1 MGCGVEVVMCGIFG
15 IVYSSERPLG
25 EVLTGAANRL
35 AYRGYDSVGA
45 AAIPAQGPI
54 DLRKDVGKVG
64 EVAEK
69 LRFDEL
75 FGLRGITQL
84 RWATFG
90 APSVANA
97 QPHLDSEGTLVGAHN
112 GNVVNNAELRRQ
124 FIAEGMKVRGT
135 NDGESC
141 VHAVER
147 HVKRGFDLPEAVRA
161 AYNDLQGDFAFV
173 ISDREHNRLVA
184 VKKGSGLVVGIG
196 PDFTCCSSDLPSILP
211 LTRKVIP
218 VEDGEMVVLEPGRVR
233 LFHVADGSKVIRPA
247 KEVSEK
253 MGTAEKGGYDHFM
266 LKEIHEQPATAREL
280 LHLLEASEYLPRM
293 VEKLR
298 AADRLFLVGSGSS
311 YHACLIG
318 STFWAR
324 LAGKLAVPV
333 LPHQLIEQYGQA
345 LRPGDVA
352 LYVSQS
358 GETKDVLN
366 AINFATPKGV
376 VPLGLVN
383 VLGSTMTRKV
393 QVYLPLACG
402 WEISV
407 PATKTYTNQVIALIA
422 LAAAVAG
429 QPVEELDAAP
439 AWIERAIAKTDG
451 PMAALAQ
458 QFVGCDRLFILGYGL
473 GHGVAREGAL
483 KCKEVTGL
491 PCEGMFSSEFKHG
504 PLAMVEEDTPVFF
517 TAPPSGA
524 EMLTNHVTEV
534 TARAGHATVLAADHK
549 GLRAEAS
556 RFIPLP
562 VGSDLEYAIVGAVPF
577 QLLAYH
583 LAVAKGMDPDYPRN
597 LSKTLTVD

>member
-1 MGCGVEVVMCGIFG
+1 MCGIFG
-15 IVYSSERPLG
+15 IVFASERPLG
-25 EVLTGAANRL
+25 EILTGAARRL
-35 AYRGYDSVGA
+35 SYRGYDSVGA
-45 AAIPAQGPI
+45 AAVAGNGTI
-54 DLRKDVGKVG
+54 DLRKDVGRVA
-64 EVAEK
+64 EVAQRMQFE
-69 LRFDEL
+69 EL

-90 APSVANA
+90 APSIANA
-97 QPHLDSEGTLVGAHN
+97 QPHLDSDERLVGAHN

-124 FIAEGMKVRGT
+124 FIAEGMTVRGT

-147 HVKRGFDLPEAVRA
+147 YVKRGMDLPEAVRA
-161 AYNDLQGDFAFV
+161 AYKDLAGDFAFV
-173 ISDREHNRLVA
+173 VTDRDHNRLVA

-196 PDFTCCSSDLPSILP
+196 REFTCCSSDLPSILP
-211 LTRKVIP
+211 LTRRVIP

-247 KEVSEK
+247 KEVSDA
-253 MGTAEKGGYDHFM
+253 MGAPEKGGYDHFM
-266 LKEIHEQPATAREL
+266 LKEVHEQPATAREL

-293 VEKLR
+293 VERLS

-311 YHACLIG
+311 FHACLIG

-333 LPHQLIEQYGQA
+333 LPNQFIEQYGPS
-345 LRPGDVA
+345 LRAGDVA

-366 AINFATPKGV
+366 AIAFASTKGV
-376 VPLGLVN
+376 APVGLVN

-422 LAAAVAG
+422 LAAAVGG

-439 AWIERAIAKTDG
+439 AWIERAISGTDV
-451 PMAALAQ
+451 PMAKLAQ

-473 GHGVAREGAL
+473 GHGVALEGAL

-534 TARAGHATVLAADHK
+534 TCRAGHAIVLAAENKALH
-549 GLRAEAS
+549 AEAS
-556 RFIPLP
+556 QFIPLP

-583 LAVAKGMDPDYPRN
+583 LSVAKGMNPDYPRN

>member
-1 MGCGVEVVMCGIFG
+1 MCGIFG
-15 IVYSSERPLG
+15 IVYASERPLG
-25 EVLTGAANRL
+25 EVLTGAATRL

-45 AAIPAQGPI
+45 AAVSAGGAI
-54 DLRKDVGKVG
+54 DLRKDVGRV
-64 EVAEK
+64 EDVSEK
-69 LRFDEL
+69 LAFSEL
-75 FGLRGITQL
+75 SGLRGITQL

-97 QPHLDSEGTLVGAHN
+97 QPHLDSDGVLVGAHN
-112 GNVVNNAELRRQ
+112 GNVVNNAELRRE
-124 FIAEGMKVRGT
+124 FKAEGMKVRGT

-147 HVKRGFDLPEAVRA
+147 HVKRGLALPEALRA
-161 AYNDLQGDFAFV
+161 AYDDLAGDFAFV
-173 ISDREHNRLVA
+173 ISDRESNRLVA

-196 PDFTCCSSDLPSILP
+196 EGFTCCSSDLPSILP
-211 LTRKVIP
+211 LTRRVIP
-218 VEDGEMVVLEPGRVR
+218 VEDGEMAVLEPDAVR
-233 LFHVADGSKVIRPA
+233 LYHVADGSEVIRPA
-247 KEVSEK
+247 KTIK
-253 MGTAEKGGYDHFM
+253 DDMGASEKGGYPHFM

-293 VEKLR
+293 VEAFR
-298 AADRLFLVGSGSS
+298 QADRIFLVGAGSS

-318 STFWAR
+318 SAFWAR
-324 LAGKLAVPV
+324 LAGKLAIPV
-333 LPHQLIEQYGQA
+333 LPQQFSEQYGPA
-345 LRPGDVA
+345 LRAGDVA

-366 AINFATPKGV
+366 AINYATPEGV
-376 VPLGLVN
+376 LPLGLVN

-429 QPVEELDAAP
+429 QPIEELDAAP
-439 AWIERAIAKTDG
+439 TWIERAISRTDE
-451 PMAALAQ
+451 PMHALAE
-458 QFVGCDRLFILGYGL
+458 QFVRCDRLFILGYGL

-491 PCEGMFSSEFKHG
+491 PCEGIFSSEFKHG
-504 PLAMVEEDTPVFF
+504 PLAMVQEDTPVFF

-534 TARAGHATVLAADHK
+534 TARGGHATVLAAEHK
-549 GLRAEAS
+549 GLHAEAS
-556 RFIPLP
+556 QFIPLP

-583 LAVAKGMDPDYPRN
+583 LSVAKRMDPDYPRN

>member
-1 MGCGVEVVMCGIFG
+1 MCGIFG
-15 IVYSSERPLG
+15 IVFASERPLG
-25 EVLTGAANRL
+25 ETLTGAAQRL

-45 AAIPAQGPI
+45 AAVAGSGAI
-54 DLRKDVGKVG
+54 DLRKDVGKVA
-64 EVAEK
+64 EVAER
-69 LRFDEL
+69 LQFDEL

-90 APSVANA
+90 SPSVANA
-97 QPHLDSEGTLVGAHN
+97 QPHLDSEGQLVGAHN

-124 FIAEGMKVRGT
+124 FIAEGMTVRGT

-147 HVKRGFDLPEAVRA
+147 YVRRGMDLPEAVRA
-161 AYNDLQGDFAFV
+161 AYKDLAGDFAFV
-173 ISDREHNRLVA
+173 ATDRDHNRLVA

-196 PDFTCCSSDLPSILP
+196 HEFTCCSSDLPSILP

-247 KEVSEK
+247 KEVSDK
-253 MGTAEKGGYDHFM
+253 MGAPEKGGYDHFM

-298 AADRLFLVGSGSS
+298 DANRLFLVGSGSS
-311 YHACLIG
+311 FHACLLG

-324 LAGKLAVPV
+324 LAGRLAVPV
-333 LPHQLIEQYGQA
+333 LPHQFIEQYGPS
-345 LRPGDVA
+345 LRTGDAA

-366 AINFATPKGV
+366 AIAFAGPKGV
-376 VPLGLVN
+376 TPLGLVN

-393 QVYLPLACG
+393 EIYLPLACG

-422 LAAAVAG
+422 LAAAVGG

-439 AWIERAIAKTDG
+439 AWIERAISGTDT
-451 PMAALAQ
+451 PMAKLAQ

-473 GHGVAREGAL
+473 GHGVALEGAL

-534 TARAGHATVLAADHK
+534 TCRAGHATVLAAENRA
-549 GLRAEAS
+549 LRAEAS
-556 RFIPLP
+556 QFIQLP

-577 QLLAYH
+577 QLLGYH
-583 LAVAKGMDPDYPRN
+583 LAVAKGMNPDYPRN

>member
-1 MGCGVEVVMCGIFG
+1 MCGIFG
-15 IVYSSERPLG
+15 IVFASERPLG
-25 EVLTGAANRL
+25 DVLTGAARRL
-35 AYRGYDSVGA
+35 SYRGYDSVGA
-45 AAIPAQGPI
+45 AAVAGSGAI
-54 DLRKDVGKVG
+54 DLRKDVGR
-64 EVAEK
+64 VADVAQ
-69 LRFDEL
+69 RMQFDEL

-90 APSVANA
+90 APSIANA
-97 QPHLDSEGTLVGAHN
+97 QPHLDSDGRLVGAHN

-124 FIAEGMKVRGT
+124 FIAEGMTVRGT

-147 HVKRGFDLPEAVRA
+147 YVKRGMDLPQAVRA
-161 AYNDLQGDFAFV
+161 AYKDLAGDFAFV
-173 ISDREHNRLVA
+173 VTDRDHNRLVA

-196 PDFTCCSSDLPSILP
+196 REFTCCSSDLPSILP
-211 LTRKVIP
+211 LTRRVIP

-247 KEVSEK
+247 KEVSDT
-253 MGTAEKGGYDHFM
+253 MGAPEKGGYDHFM

-280 LHLLEASEYLPRM
+280 LHLLEASEHLPRM
-293 VEKLR
+293 VEKLS

-311 YHACLIG
+311 FHACLIG

-333 LPHQLIEQYGQA
+333 LPNQFIEQYGPS
-345 LRPGDVA
+345 LREGDVA

-366 AINFATPKGV
+366 AIAFAGLKGV
-376 VPLGLVN
+376 APVGLVN
-383 VLGSTMTRKV
+383 VLGSTLTRKV

-422 LAAAVAG
+422 LAAAVGG

-439 AWIERAIAKTDG
+439 AWTERAISGTDV
-451 PMAALAQ
+451 PMAKLAQ

-473 GHGVAREGAL
+473 GHGVALEGAL

-534 TARAGHATVLAADHK
+534 TCRAGHAIVLAAENKALH
-549 GLRAEAS
+549 AEAS
-556 RFIPLP
+556 QFIPLP

-583 LAVAKGMDPDYPRN
+583 LAVAKGMNPDYPRN

>member
-1 MGCGVEVVMCGIFG
+1 MCGIFG
-15 IVYSSERPLG
+15 IVFASERPLG
-25 EVLTGAANRL
+25 DVLTGAARRL
-35 AYRGYDSVGA
+35 SYRGYDSVGA
-45 AAIPAQGPI
+45 AAVAGNGTI
-54 DLRKDVGKVG
+54 DLRKDVGRVA
-64 EVAEK
+64 EVAQRLQFE
-69 LRFDEL
+69 EL

-90 APSVANA
+90 APSIANA
-97 QPHLDSEGTLVGAHN
+97 QPHLDSDGRLVGAHN

-124 FIAEGMKVRGT
+124 FIAEGMTVRGT

-147 HVKRGFDLPEAVRA
+147 YVKRGMDLPEAVRA
-161 AYNDLQGDFAFV
+161 AYKDLAGDFAFV
-173 ISDREHNRLVA
+173 VTDRDHNRLVA

-196 PDFTCCSSDLPSILP
+196 REFTCCSSDLPSILP
-211 LTRKVIP
+211 LTRRVIP

-247 KEVSEK
+247 KEVSDA
-253 MGTAEKGGYDHFM
+253 MGAPEKGGYDHFM

-280 LHLLEASEYLPRM
+280 LHLLEASEHLPRM
-293 VEKLR
+293 VERLS

-311 YHACLIG
+311 FHACLIG

-333 LPHQLIEQYGQA
+333 LPNQFIEQYGPS
-345 LRPGDVA
+345 LRAGDVA

-366 AINFATPKGV
+366 AIAFASTKGV
-376 VPLGLVN
+376 APVGLVN

-422 LAAAVAG
+422 LAAAVGG

-439 AWIERAIAKTDG
+439 TWIERAISGTDV
-451 PMAALAQ
+451 PMAKLAQ

-473 GHGVAREGAL
+473 GHGVALEGAL

-534 TARAGHATVLAADHK
+534 TCRAGHAIVLAAENKALH
-549 GLRAEAS
+549 AEAS
-556 RFIPLP
+556 QFIPLP

-583 LAVAKGMDPDYPRN
+583 LAVAKGMNPDYPRN

>member
-1 MGCGVEVVMCGIFG
+1 MCGIFG
-15 IVYSSERPLG
+15 IVYASERPLG
-25 EVLTGAANRL
+25 EVLTAAASRL

-45 AAIPAQGPI
+45 AAVTATGVI
-54 DLRKDVGKVG
+54 DLRKDVGKVRD
-64 EVAEK
+64 VAEK
-69 LRFDEL
+69 LRFAEL
-75 FGLRGITQL
+75 AGIRGIAQL

-97 QPHLDSEGTLVGAHN
+97 QPHLDSEGTMVGAHN
-112 GNVVNNAELRRQ
+112 GNVVNNAELRRE
-124 FIAEGMKVRGT
+124 FIAEGMTVRGT

-147 HVKRGFDLPEAVRA
+147 HVKRGLALPEAVRA
-161 AYNDLQGDFAFV
+161 AYADLEGDFAFV
-173 ISDREHNRLVA
+173 VTDAKENRLVA

-196 PDFTCCSSDLPSILP
+196 TDFTCCSSDMPSILP

-218 VEDGEMVVLEPGRVR
+218 MEDGEMAVLEPGHVR
-233 LFHVADGSKVIRPA
+233 LFRVADGSRVTRRA
-247 KEVSEK
+247 KEVSDR
-253 MGTAEKGGYDHFM
+253 MGAPEKGGYDHFM
-266 LKEIHEQPATAREL
+266 LKEIHEQPTVAREL
-280 LHLLEASEYLPRM
+280 LHLLKASEYLPRM
-293 VEKLR
+293 VERLR
-298 AADRLFLVGSGSS
+298 AADRIFLVGSGSS

-318 STFWAR
+318 SAFWAR
-324 LAGKLAVPV
+324 LAGKLAVPA
-333 LPHQLIEQYGQA
+333 LPHQFIEQYGPA
-345 LRPGDVA
+345 LRAGDVA

-366 AINFATPKGV
+366 AVNFATPKGV

-383 VLGSTMTRKV
+383 VLGSTLTRKV
-393 QVYLPLACG
+393 GIYLPLACG

-407 PATKTYTNQVIALIA
+407 PATKTYTNQVIALIV
-422 LAAAVAG
+422 LAGMVG
-429 QPVEELDAAP
+429 GHPLEELEAAP
-439 AWIERAIAKTDG
+439 GWLERAIAKTDR
-451 PMAALAQ
+451 PMAHLAR
-458 QFVGCDRLFILGYGL
+458 QFVSCDRLFILGYGL

-504 PLAMVEEDTPVFF
+504 PLAMVEADTPVFF

-534 TARAGHATVLAADHK
+534 TARAGKATVLAADHK

-562 VGSDLEYAIVGAVPF
+562 VGSDLEYAVVGAVPF

>member
-1 MGCGVEVVMCGIFG
+1 MCGIFG
-15 IVYSSERPLG
+15 IVFASERPLG
-25 EVLTGAANRL
+25 DVLTGAARRL
-35 AYRGYDSVGA
+35 SYRGYDSVGA
-45 AAIPAQGPI
+45 AAVAGNGTI
-54 DLRKDVGKVG
+54 DLRKDVGRVA
-64 EVAEK
+64 EVAQRMQFE
-69 LRFDEL
+69 EL

-90 APSVANA
+90 APSIANA
-97 QPHLDSEGTLVGAHN
+97 QPHLDSDERLVGAHN

-124 FIAEGMKVRGT
+124 FIAEGMTVRGT

-147 HVKRGFDLPEAVRA
+147 YVKRGMDLPEAVRA
-161 AYNDLQGDFAFV
+161 AYKDLAGDFAFV
-173 ISDREHNRLVA
+173 VTDRDHNRLVA

-196 PDFTCCSSDLPSILP
+196 REFTCCSSDLPSILP
-211 LTRKVIP
+211 LTRRVIP

-247 KEVSEK
+247 KEVSDA
-253 MGTAEKGGYDHFM
+253 MGAPEKGGYDHFM
-266 LKEIHEQPATAREL
+266 LKEVHEQPATAREL

-293 VEKLR
+293 VERLS

-311 YHACLIG
+311 FHACLIG

-333 LPHQLIEQYGQA
+333 LPNQFIEQYGPS
-345 LRPGDVA
+345 LRAGDVA

-366 AINFATPKGV
+366 AIAFASTKGV
-376 VPLGLVN
+376 APVGLVN

-422 LAAAVAG
+422 LAAAVGG

-439 AWIERAIAKTDG
+439 AWIERAISGTDV
-451 PMAALAQ
+451 PMAKLAQ

-473 GHGVAREGAL
+473 GHGVALEGAL

-534 TARAGHATVLAADHK
+534 TCRAGHAIVLAAENKALH
-549 GLRAEAS
+549 AEAS
-556 RFIPLP
+556 QFIPLP

-583 LAVAKGMDPDYPRN
+583 LSVAKGMNPDYPRN

>member
-1 MGCGVEVVMCGIFG
+1 MCGIFG
-15 IVYSSERPLG
+15 IVYATERPLG
-25 EVLTGAANRL
+25 DVLIGAAKRL

-45 AAIPAQGPI
+45 ATVDGAGRI
-54 DLRKDVGKVG
+54 DLRKDVGRVS

-69 LRFDEL
+69 LRFTEL
-75 FGLRGITQL
+75 AGLRGITQL

-90 APSVANA
+90 APSIPNA
-97 QPHLDSEGTLVGAHN
+97 QPHLDSEGALVGAHN
-112 GNVVNNAELRRQ
+112 GNVVNNAELRRA
-124 FIAEGMKVRGT
+124 FLAEGMTVRGT

-147 HVKRGFDLPEAVRA
+147 HVKRGLALPEAVRA
-161 AYNDLQGDFAFV
+161 AYNDLAGDFAFV
-173 ISDREHNRLVA
+173 ITDREHNRLVA

-196 PDFTCCSSDLPSILP
+196 PDFACCSSDLPSILP

-218 VEDGEMVVLEPGRVR
+218 VEDGEMVVLEANRVR

-247 KEVSEK
+247 KEVSDK
-253 MGTAEKGGYDHFM
+253 MGAPEKGGYEHFM
-266 LKEIHEQPATAREL
+266 LKEIHEQPTVAREL
-280 LHLLEASEYLPRM
+280 LHLLEASEHLPRM
-293 VEKLR
+293 VEILR
-298 AADRLFLVGSGSS
+298 QADRVFLVGSGSS

-318 STFWAR
+318 SAFWSR
-324 LAGKLAVPV
+324 LAGKLAVPA
-333 LPHQLIEQYGQA
+333 LPHQFIEQYGPA

-366 AINFATPKGV
+366 AIAFATPKGV
-376 VPLGLVN
+376 IPLGLVN

-393 QVYLPLACG
+393 KAYLPLACG

-407 PATKTYTNQVIALIA
+407 PATKTYTNQVIALVA
-422 LAAAVAG
+422 LAASVGG

-439 AWIERAIAKTDG
+439 AWLERAIAKTDE
-451 PMAALAQ
+451 PMKALAQ

-534 TARAGHATVLAADHK
+534 TARAGHATVLAAPNK
-549 GLRAEAS
+549 QLQAEAS
-556 RFIPLP
+556 RFIALP
-562 VGSDLEYAIVGAVPF
+562 VGSDLEYAVVGAVPF
-577 QLLAYH
+577 QLLAYY
-583 LAVAKGMDPDYPRN
+583 LSVAKGMDPDYPRN

>member
-1 MGCGVEVVMCGIFG
+1 MCGIFG

-25 EVLTGAANRL
+25 EVLTAAAKRL

-45 AAIPAQGPI
+45 AAVSAAGTI
-54 DLRKDVGKVG
+54 DLRKDVGRVQ
-64 EVAEK
+64 EVADK
-69 LRFDEL
+69 LRFNEL
-75 FGLRGITQL
+75 AGLRGIAQL

-90 APSVANA
+90 APSVPNA
-97 QPHLDSEGTLVGAHN
+97 QPHLDSEGTMVGAHN

-124 FIAEGMKVRGT
+124 FKAEGMIVRGT

-147 HVKRGFDLPEAVRA
+147 YVKRGMSLPDAVRS
-161 AYNDLQGDFAFV
+161 AYNDLEGDFAFV
-173 ISDREHNRLVA
+173 ITDRESNRLVA

-218 VEDGEMVVLEPGRVR
+218 VEDGEMVVLEPNRVR
-233 LFHVADGSKVIRPA
+233 LFHVADGSKVIRPP

-253 MGTAEKGGYDHFM
+253 MGSPEKGGYDHFM

-280 LHLLEASEYLPRM
+280 LHLLEASEYLPAM
-293 VEKLR
+293 IAKLR
-298 AADRLFLVGSGSS
+298 AADRIFLVGSGSS

-333 LPHQLIEQYGQA
+333 LPNQLIEQYGQA

-366 AINFATPKGV
+366 AINFATRKGV

-393 QVYLPLACG
+393 EIYLPLACG

-422 LAAAVAG
+422 LAAAVGG

-439 AWIERAIAKTDG
+439 AWIERAIVKTDG

-534 TARAGHATVLAADHK
+534 TARAGHATVIAADHK

-583 LAVAKGMDPDYPRN
+583 LSVAKGMDPDYPRN

>member
-1 MGCGVEVVMCGIFG
+1 MCGIFG
-15 IVYSSERPLG
+15 IVYTSERPLG

-45 AAIPAQGPI
+45 AAIPADGAI
-54 DLRKDVGKVG
+54 DLRKEVGKVR
-64 EVAEK
+64 EVAEE

-75 FGLRGITQL
+75 FGLRGIVQL

-90 APSVANA
+90 APSVPNA
-97 QPHLDSEGTLVGAHN
+97 QPHLDSEGMLVGAHN

-147 HVKRGFDLPEAVRA
+147 HIKRGLPLPEAVRA
-161 AYNDLQGDFAFV
+161 AYNDLEGDFAFV

-184 VKKGSGLVVGIG
+184 VKKGWCLVVGSG
-196 PDFTCCSSDLPSILP
+196 PDFTCYSSDLPSILP

-247 KEVSEK
+247 KEVSDK
-253 MGTAEKGGYDHFM
+253 MGAAEKGGYDHFM
-266 LKEIHEQPATAREL
+266 LKEIHEQPETARAL

-293 VEKLR
+293 VETLR
-298 AADRLFLVGSGSS
+298 AAERLFLVGSGSS

-318 STFWAR
+318 STFWSR
-324 LAGKLAVPV
+324 LAGKLAVPA
-333 LPHQLIEQYGQA
+333 LPHQFIEQYGQA

-366 AINFATPKGV
+366 AIAFATPKGV

-422 LAAAVAG
+422 LAAAVGG

-451 PMAALAQ
+451 PMTALAQ

-562 VGSDLEYAIVGAVPF
+562 VASDLEYAIVGAVPF
-577 QLLAYH
+577 QLLGYH

>member
-1 MGCGVEVVMCGIFG
+1 MCGIFG
-15 IVYSSERPLG
+15 IVFATERPLG
-25 EVLTGAANRL
+25 EILTAAAGRL

-45 AAIPAQGPI
+45 ATIAADGVI
-54 DLRKDVGKVG
+54 DLRKDVGKVND
-64 EVAEK
+64 VAEA
-69 LRFDEL
+69 LRFAEL
-75 FGLRGITQL
+75 TGLRGITQL

-97 QPHLDSEGTLVGAHN
+97 QPHLDSGGDLVGAHN

-124 FIAEGMKVRGT
+124 FIAEGMVVRGT

-147 HVKRGFDLPEAVRA
+147 HVRRGLDLPDAVRA
-161 AYNDLQGDFAFV
+161 AYADLAGDFAFV
-173 ISDREHNRLVA
+173 VSDRTTNRLIA

-196 PDFTCCSSDLPSILP
+196 DGFTCCSSDLPSILP
-211 LTRKVIP
+211 LTRTVIH
-218 VEDGEMVVLEPGRVR
+218 VEDGEMVVLEPGRSR
-233 LFHVADGSKVIRPA
+233 IFHVADGSEVIRPTRVVGEGLEA
-247 KEVSEK
+247 P
-253 MGTAEKGGYDHFM
+253 EKGGYPHFM

-280 LHLLEASEYLPRM
+280 LHLLEASEYLPVM
-293 VEKLR
+293 VRAIR
-298 AADRLFLVGSGSS
+298 AAERLFLVGSGSS
-311 YHACLIG
+311 FHACVVG
-318 STFWAR
+318 STFFSR
-324 LAGKLAVPV
+324 LAGQVAVPV
-333 LPHQLIEQYGQA
+333 LPQQLIEQYGQA

-366 AINFATPKGV
+366 AVNFATPRGV

-383 VLGSTMTRKV
+383 VLGSTLTRKV
-393 QVYLPLACG
+393 KVYLPLACG

-407 PATKTYTNQVIALIA
+407 PATKTYTNQVIALIG
-422 LAAAVAG
+422 LAAAVGG

-439 AWIERAIAKTDG
+439 QWIERAIARTDG
-451 PMAALAQ
+451 AMAELAR

-473 GHGVAREGAL
+473 GHGVALEGAL

-534 TARAGHATVLAADHK
+534 TCRGGHATVIAGAHPGLAA
-549 GLRAEAS
+549 EATRLIS
-556 RFIPLP
+556 LP
-562 VGSDLEYAIVGAVPF
+562 SGTDLEYAIAGAVPF
-577 QLLAYH
+577 QLLAYY
-583 LAVAKGMDPDYPRN
+583 LSVAKGLNPDYPRN

>member
-1 MGCGVEVVMCGIFG
+1 MCGIFG
-15 IVYSSERPLG
+15 IVYATPQPLG
-25 EVLTGAANRL
+25 EVLTGAARRL

-45 AAIPAQGPI
+45 AAVSADGVI
-54 DLRKDVGKVG
+54 DLRKEVGRVD

-69 LRFDEL
+69 LRFGEL
-75 FGLRGITQL
+75 AGLRGMAQL

-90 APSVANA
+90 APSVTNA
-97 QPHLDSEGTLVGAHN
+97 QPHLDSAGELVGAHN

-124 FIAEGMKVRGT
+124 FIAEGMTVRGT

-147 HVKRGFDLPEAVRA
+147 HVKRGHALPAAVRL
-161 AYNDLQGDFAFV
+161 AYADLAGDFAFV
-173 ISDREHNRLVA
+173 VANRSDNQLVA
-184 VKKGSGLVVGIG
+184 VKKGSGLVIGIG
-196 PDFTCCSSDLPSILP
+196 DGFTCCSSDLPSILP
-211 LTRKVIP
+211 LTRRVIP
-218 VEDGEMVVLEPGRVR
+218 VEDGEMAVLEPGGVR
-233 LFHVADGSKVIRPA
+233 LYHVADGSEVIRAP
-247 KEVSEK
+247 KDVEDD
-253 MGTAEKGGYDHFM
+253 MGVAEKGGYAHFM
-266 LKEIHEQPATAREL
+266 LKEIHEQPETAREL
-280 LHLLEASEYLPRM
+280 LHLLEASEYLPQLIAT
-293 VEKLR
+293 LR
-298 AADRLFLVGSGSS
+298 GAERLFLVGSGSS
-311 YHACLIG
+311 YHACLVG
-318 STFWAR
+318 SAFFARMGKR
-324 LAGKLAVPV
+324 LAIPV
-333 LPHQLIEQYGQA
+333 LPHQLIEQYGPA
-345 LRPGDVA
+345 LSTGDVA

-366 AINFATPKGV
+366 ALNFANARGV
-376 VPLGLVN
+376 VPVGLIN
-383 VLGSTMTRKV
+383 VLGSTLTRKV
-393 QVYLPLACG
+393 KVYLPLACG

-429 QPVEELDAAP
+429 EPIEELDAAP
-439 AWIERAIAKTDG
+439 LWIERAIERTD
-451 PMAALAQ
+451 AAAAQLAQ

-473 GHGVAREGAL
+473 GHPIALEGAL

-534 TARAGHATVLAADHK
+534 TARAGHAIVAAARDAR
-549 GLRAEAS
+549 LEAEAS
-556 RFIPLP
+556 QFLHLP

-577 QLLAYH
+577 QLLGYH
-583 LAVAKGMDPDYPRN
+583 LSVAKGLDPDYPRN

>member
-1 MGCGVEVVMCGIFG
+1 MCGIFG
-15 IVYSSERPLG
+15 IVYASERTLG

-45 AAIPAQGPI
+45 AAIPADGAI
-54 DLRKDVGKVG
+54 DLRKEVGKVR
-64 EVAEK
+64 EVAEE

-75 FGLRGITQL
+75 FGLRGIVQL

-90 APSVANA
+90 APSVPNA
-97 QPHLDSEGTLVGAHN
+97 QPHLDSDGTLVGAHN

-147 HVKRGFDLPEAVRA
+147 HVKRGLGLPEAVRA
-161 AYNDLQGDFAFV
+161 AYNDLEGDFAFV

-247 KEVSEK
+247 KEVSDK
-253 MGTAEKGGYDHFM
+253 MGAAEKGGYDHFM
-266 LKEIHEQPATAREL
+266 LKEIHEQPATARAL
-280 LHLLEASEYLPRM
+280 LHLLEASEYLPGM

-298 AADRLFLVGSGSS
+298 GAERLFLVGSGSS

-324 LAGKLAVPV
+324 LAGKLAVPA

-366 AINFATPKGV
+366 AIGFATPKGV
-376 VPLGLVN
+376 LPLGLVN

-422 LAAAVAG
+422 LAAAVGG

-451 PMAALAQ
+451 PMTALAQ

-534 TARAGHATVLAADHK
+534 TARAGHATVLAAEHK

-577 QLLAYH
+577 QLLGYH
-583 LAVAKGMDPDYPRN
+583 LAVA
-597 LSKTLTVD
+597 

>member
-1 MGCGVEVVMCGIFG
+1 MCGIFG
-15 IVYSSERPLG
+15 IVFDGERALG
-25 EVLTGAANRL
+25 GILTEAAKRL

-45 AAIPAQGPI
+45 ATVSASGEI
-54 DLRKDVGKVG
+54 DLRKDVGRVQ

-69 LRFDEL
+69 LGFDEL
-75 FGLRGITQL
+75 AGLRGITQL

-90 APSVANA
+90 APSVPNA
-97 QPHLDSEGTLVGAHN
+97 QPHLDSEGELVGAHN

-147 HVKRGFDLPEAVRA
+147 YVKRGLDLPEAVRS
-161 AYNDLQGDFAFV
+161 AYGDLAGDFAFV
-173 ISDREHNRLVA
+173 VSDRTANRLVA
-184 VKKGSGLVVGIG
+184 VKKGSGLVVGVG
-196 PDFTCCSSDLPSILP
+196 DGFTCCSSDLPSILP

-218 VEDGEMVVLEPGRVR
+218 VEDGEMAVLEPGRAR
-233 LFHVADGSKVIRPA
+233 LFHVADSSEVIRA
-247 KEVSEK
+247 AREVSED
-253 MGTAEKGGYDHFM
+253 MGAAEKGGYAHFM
-266 LKEIHEQPATAREL
+266 LKEIHEQPATARDL
-280 LHLLEASEYLPRM
+280 LHLMGASEHLPHM
-293 VEKLR
+293 VELLR
-298 AADRLFLVGSGSS
+298 AADRLFLVGAGSS
-311 YHACLIG
+311 FHACVVG
-318 STFWAR
+318 SAFWAR

-333 LPHQLIEQYGQA
+333 LPQQFTEQYGQA
-345 LRPGDVA
+345 LRAGDVA

-376 VPLGLVN
+376 LPLGLVN
-383 VLGSTMTRKV
+383 VLGSSLTRKV
-393 QVYLPLACG
+393 EVYLPLACG

-407 PATKTYTNQVIALIA
+407 PATKTYTNQVIALIG

-429 QPVEELDAAP
+429 EPVEELAAAP
-439 AWIERAIAKTDG
+439 SWISRAIAKTDEA
-451 PMAALAQ
+451 MAALAKE
-458 QFVGCDRLFILGYGL
+458 FVDCDRLFILGFGL
-473 GHGVAREGAL
+473 GHGVALEGAL

-491 PCEGMFSSEFKHG
+491 PCEGLFSSEFKHG
-504 PLAMVEEDTPVFF
+504 PLAMVEANTPVFF

-534 TARAGHATVLAADHK
+534 TCRGGHATVLAGPHH
-549 GLRAEAS
+549 GLQAEAS
-556 RFIPLP
+556 HFIGLP

-583 LAVAKGMDPDYPRN
+583 LSVAKGLDPDYPRN

>member
-1 MGCGVEVVMCGIFG
+1 MGSGVEVVMCGIFG
-15 IVYSSERPLG
+15 IVYSSEHPLG
-25 EVLTGAANRL
+25 EVLTAAAKRL

-45 AAIPAQGPI
+45 AAVMADGTI
-54 DLRKDVGKVG
+54 DLRKEVGRVQ
-64 EVAEK
+64 EVADK
-69 LRFDEL
+69 LRFNEL
-75 FGLRGITQL
+75 TGLRGIAQL

-90 APSVANA
+90 APSVPNA
-97 QPHLDSEGTLVGAHN
+97 QPHLDSEGTMVGAHN

-124 FIAEGMKVRGT
+124 FKAEGMVVRGT

-147 HVKRGFDLPEAVRA
+147 YVKRGMSLPDAVRS
-161 AYNDLQGDFAFV
+161 AYKDLEGDFAFV
-173 ISDREHNRLVA
+173 ITDRETNRLVA

-218 VEDGEMVVLEPGRVR
+218 VEDGEMVVLEPNRVR
-233 LFHVADGSKVIRPA
+233 LFHVADSSKVIRPA

-253 MGTAEKGGYDHFM
+253 MGSPEKGGYDHFM

-280 LHLLEASEYLPRM
+280 LHLLEASEYLPAM
-293 VEKLR
+293 IGKLR
-298 AADRLFLVGSGSS
+298 AADRIFLVGSGSS

-333 LPHQLIEQYGQA
+333 LPHQLIEQYGPA

-393 QVYLPLACG
+393 EIYLPLACG

-422 LAAAVAG
+422 LAAAVGG

-439 AWIERAIAKTDG
+439 VWIERAIAKTDG

-534 TARAGHATVLAADHK
+534 TARGGHATVLAAEHK

-583 LAVAKGMDPDYPRN
+583 LSVAKGMDPDYPRN

>member
-1 MGCGVEVVMCGIFG
+1 MCGIFG
-15 IVYSSERPLG
+15 IVYATERPLG
-25 EVLTGAANRL
+25 DVLVGAAKRL

-45 AAIPAQGPI
+45 ATVDGAGRI
-54 DLRKDVGKVG
+54 DLRKDVGRVS

-69 LRFDEL
+69 LRFAEL
-75 FGLRGITQL
+75 TGMRGIAQL

-90 APSVANA
+90 APSIPNA
-97 QPHLDSEGTLVGAHN
+97 QPHLDSEGTMVGAHN
-112 GNVVNNAELRRQ
+112 GNVVNNAELRRA
-124 FIAEGMKVRGT
+124 FIAEGMTVRGT

-147 HVKRGFDLPEAVRA
+147 HVKRGLALPEAVRA
-161 AYNDLQGDFAFV
+161 AYNDLAGDFAFV
-173 ISDREHNRLVA
+173 VTDREHNRLVA

-196 PDFTCCSSDLPSILP
+196 PDFACCSSDLPSILP

-218 VEDGEMVVLEPGRVR
+218 VEDGEMVVLEANRVR

-247 KEVSEK
+247 KEVSDK
-253 MGTAEKGGYDHFM
+253 MGAPEKGGYEHFM
-266 LKEIHEQPATAREL
+266 LKEIHEQPTVAREL
-280 LHLLEASEYLPRM
+280 LHLLEASEHLPRM
-293 VEKLR
+293 VEILR
-298 AADRLFLVGSGSS
+298 QAGRVFLVGSGSS

-318 STFWAR
+318 STFWSR
-324 LAGKLAVPV
+324 LAGKLAVPA
-333 LPHQLIEQYGQA
+333 LPHQFIEQYGPA

-366 AINFATPKGV
+366 AIAFATPKGV
-376 VPLGLVN
+376 IPLGLVN

-393 QVYLPLACG
+393 KVYLPLACG

-407 PATKTYTNQVIALIA
+407 PATKTYTNQVIALVA
-422 LAAAVAG
+422 LAASVGG

-439 AWIERAIAKTDG
+439 AWLERAIAKTDG
-451 PMAALAQ
+451 PMKALAQ

-534 TARAGHATVLAADHK
+534 TARAGHATVLAAPNK
-549 GLRAEAS
+549 QLQAEAS

-562 VGSDLEYAIVGAVPF
+562 VGSDLEYAVVGAVPF
-577 QLLAYH
+577 QLLAYY
-583 LAVAKGMDPDYPRN
+583 LSVAKGMDPDYPRN